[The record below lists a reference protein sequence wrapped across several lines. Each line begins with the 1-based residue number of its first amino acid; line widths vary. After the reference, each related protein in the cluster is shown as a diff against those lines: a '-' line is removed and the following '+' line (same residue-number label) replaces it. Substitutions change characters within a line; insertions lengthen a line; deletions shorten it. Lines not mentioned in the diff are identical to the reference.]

1 MSKKT
6 KRGRAFRSKKKRA
19 GRPAVPLTTATPTT
33 AEVAASSVTT
43 PAPSV
48 HAAKAKI
55 AVVKYPY
62 VLAELRRIGI
72 LAGAIVVILIIL
84 ALVL

>member
-1 MSKKT
+1 MPKKT
-6 KRGRAFRSKKKRA
+6 KRGRAFHSKKKRG
-19 GRPAVPLTTATPTT
+19 GRAAVPVAAATPAT
-33 AEVAASSVTT
+33 AEVTASSVTT

-48 HAAKAKI
+48 HVAKTK
-55 AVVKYPY
+55 VVAGKYPF

-72 LAGAIVVILIIL
+72 LAGAILVILIIL

>member
-1 MSKKT
+1 MPKKT
-6 KRGRAFRSKKKRA
+6 RRGRAFHSKKKRA
-19 GRPAVPLTTATPTT
+19 GRPAVPVTAATPAA
-33 AEVAASSVTT
+33 AEVAAPSVAVTT
-43 PAPSV
+43 PSV
-48 HAAKAKI
+48 HTTKTKVAAG
-55 AVVKYPY
+55 KYPY